1 MLQKVRPWRV
11 VAGAPLDAIKL
22 AAAALMVLDHVN
34 SALGTPPA
42 LLAWRF
48 GRIAFPLFCF
58 TLAIHL
64 ARGVDPRPYLL
75 RLLAAGVLTQPF
87 FSAAFPWS
95 PVYANIFFTLAAGC
109 AIAEILRT
117 QPAWVS
123 HGAFAAGALA
133 IFVWPLRART
143 GFDFG
148 LAGAL
153 FPAALTL
160 ALSGSRTHA
169 PWALVLLFGLNA
181 GAARPGNESELVGA
195 ILDGAFALLGTFAVI
210 KLAVASLQTR
220 PRVLPRYA
228 FYAFYPGHLIALAAW
243 QAWR

>member
-1 MLQKVRPWRV
+1 MLQTVRPWGAI
-11 VAGAPLDAIKL
+11 AGAPLDAIKL
-22 AAAALMVLDHVN
+22 AAAGLMLLDHVN

-58 TLAIHL
+58 ALAMHL

-95 PVYANIFFTLAAGC
+95 PLYANIFFTLAAGC
-109 AIAEILRT
+109 ALAEILRT

-123 HGAFAAGALA
+123 HGVFAAGAVA
-133 IFVWPLRART
+133 IFLWPLRVRT
-143 GFDFG
+143 GVDFG

-169 PWALVLLFGLNA
+169 PWALLLLFGLNF
-181 GAARPGNESELVGA
+181 GAARPGSETQIVGAMLDGVFALVGA
-195 ILDGAFALLGTFAVI
+195 LAVI
-210 KLAVASLQTR
+210 NVAVTSLQSR
-220 PRVLPRYA
+220 SRFLPRYA